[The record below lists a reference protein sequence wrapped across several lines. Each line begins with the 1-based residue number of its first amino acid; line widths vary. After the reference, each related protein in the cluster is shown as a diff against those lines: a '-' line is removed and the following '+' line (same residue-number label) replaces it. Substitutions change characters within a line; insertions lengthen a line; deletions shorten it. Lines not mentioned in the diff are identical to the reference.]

1 MKTYHFLAFDVGAT
15 SGRAVVG
22 TLDGEEFN
30 MQEVY
35 RFPNA
40 ILEMQ
45 GKYYWNV
52 YSIYEHFKKA
62 LAECH
67 RQHIDIQSIGIDTW
81 GVDFGYLA
89 EDGSLL
95 GLPRAYRD
103 PYTNGAPE
111 KVYSIVDKKTLYLR
125 TGIQIMNFNSLFQLF
140 SAKNEHFAP
149 YQYAKEILF
158 MPDLLSYLCTGKKV
172 CEYTEAS
179 TSQLLYPKTRKMD
192 KELAGILGINTRLL
206 TDPVQPGVMIGTLR
220 EEIAAET
227 GVGEIPVV
235 AVAGHDTGS
244 AIVAVPAAS
253 PNFAYLS
260 SGTWSL
266 MGIETD
272 QPIIS
277 EESFKYNFTNEGGV
291 EGTYRFLKNIT
302 GMWLLEQC
310 RKEWTKEGKDYTYAE
325 IEQLARKELSFPS
338 LVDPNDERFSNPAD
352 MRQALVSYCA
362 ETGQPVPDSDAK
374 LVSCIYHSLANK
386 YKETLQIL
394 QQFAPF
400 QIDTLHVIGGGSLN
414 RFMNQLT
421 ADTIGIPVVAG
432 PSEATAIGNA
442 LLQAKAAGLLSDRWA
457 IRRVVAKAFE
467 VETYMPHKD

>member
-1 MKTYHFLAFDVGAT
+1 
-15 SGRAVVG
+15 
-22 TLDGEEFN
+22 
-30 MQEVY
+30 
-35 RFPNA
+35 
-40 ILEMQ
+40 
-45 GKYYWNV
+45 
-52 YSIYEHFKKA
+52 
-62 LAECH
+62 
-67 RQHIDIQSIGIDTW
+67 
-81 GVDFGYLA
+81 
-89 EDGSLL
+89 
-95 GLPRAYRD
+95 
-103 PYTNGAPE
+103 
-111 KVYSIVDKKTLYLR
+111 
-125 TGIQIMNFNSLFQLF
+125 
-140 SAKNEHFAP
+140 
-149 YQYAKEILF
+149 
-158 MPDLLSYLCTGKKV
+158 V